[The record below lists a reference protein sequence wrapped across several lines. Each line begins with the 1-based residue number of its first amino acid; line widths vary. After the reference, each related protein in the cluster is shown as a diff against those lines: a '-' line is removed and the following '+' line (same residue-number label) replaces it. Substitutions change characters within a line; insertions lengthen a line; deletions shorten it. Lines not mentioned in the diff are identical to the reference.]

1 MSFHP
6 YPTRGGFISLAIAII
21 AGGISLTLANFL
33 LQQNQ
38 PFAIF
43 KFIIGLLI
51 ALGLTAIALHW
62 TLIAFKLG
70 YHLNRNG
77 LGIQW
82 GLGQQ
87 RIPFRAIETIVPGET
102 VSPLPHFRGVNL
114 GGLRFGWSK
123 SAEYGSLKFRATAPL
138 TQSLLIVTAD
148 EAYVISPNR
157 PDSFLKAWQTRQGLG
172 PTQQWTMQ
180 VHRQWPLNIRLL
192 VDPLTW
198 WLVAGSALLG
208 LALFGYI
215 ALRYPE
221 LPQALPVHFDS
232 LGRADRI
239 ANKVTL
245 FILSAAG
252 AIVWSMNAILG
263 GLIYRRE
270 KVAAYLLWGVAIVVQ
285 LCLWVAVLTITSNG
299 N

>member
-1 MSFHP
+1 MSFRA
-6 YPTRGGFISLAIAII
+6 YPTRSGFIALAIVIM
-21 AGGISLTLANFL
+21 AGGTSLTLANLL

-38 PFAIF
+38 PPAIF
-43 KFIIGLLI
+43 KYIMGLLVAVGI
-51 ALGLTAIALHW
+51 TAIALHW
-62 TLIAFKLG
+62 ALIAFKLG
-70 YHLNRNG
+70 YYLNRNG
-77 LGIQW
+77 LSIQW

-87 RIPFRAIETIVPGET
+87 QIPITAVKTIVRGAT
-102 VSPLPHFRGVNL
+102 ISPVPNFRGLNL

-138 TQSLLIVTAD
+138 RQSLLIVTAG
-148 EAYVISPNR
+148 EAYVISPDR
-157 PDSFLKAWQTRQGLG
+157 PDSFLKAWQTRQALG
-172 PTQQWTMQ
+172 PTQQWRLQ
-180 VHRQWPLNIRLL
+180 VQRQWPLNIPLL
-192 VDPLTW
+192 ADPLTW
-198 WLVAGSALLG
+198 CLLAGSALLC

-239 ANKVTL
+239 ADKMSL

-252 AIVWSMNAILG
+252 ATVWSMNAFLG

-270 KVAAYLLWGVAIVVQ
+270 KVAAYLLWAVAAVMQ
-285 LCLWVAVLTITSNG
+285 LCLWVAVLTITANG